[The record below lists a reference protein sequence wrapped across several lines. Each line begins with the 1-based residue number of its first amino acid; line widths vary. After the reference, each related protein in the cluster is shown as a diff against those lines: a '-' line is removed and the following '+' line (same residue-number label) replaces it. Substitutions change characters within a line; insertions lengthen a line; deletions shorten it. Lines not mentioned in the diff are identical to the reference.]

1 MYRHVIV
8 TFLVAGTRLPDK
20 RLYKEEQLLFLAQSE
35 VYRLSWWRRHGVRF
49 VRQLWHWIQAREQS
63 VEDAGGQLLLLGW
76 HP

>member
-8 TFLVAGTRLPDK
+8 TFLVAVTRLPDK

-35 VYRLSWWRRHGVRF
+35 VYHLSWWRRHGVRF
-49 VRQLWHWIQAREQS
+49 VRQLWHLIQARVQS
-63 VEDAGGQLLLLGW
+63 VEDSGGQLLLLGW